1 MLVVLESYAA
11 FETTMPTLV
20 SRPARRVD
28 EIPFRRNLEWPVLT
42 FGIRLQGIRRC
53 LEDTGRDVVAVKQG
67 ESKIRIENLESVC
80 Q

>member
-20 SRPARRVD
+20 SRPVKRMD
-28 EIPFRRNLEWPVLT
+28 EIPFRRNLESLWLT

-53 LEDTGRDVVAVKQG
+53 LKDTGRDVVAVKQG
-67 ESKIRIENLESVC
+67 ESKIRVEDLKSVC